1 MEYIVS
7 ADEMKAYDQ
16 NTIHTF
22 GISSLVLMER
32 AALKVYEIIR
42 NQFQNNKNILIAV
55 GCGNNG
61 ADGMALGRILRQN
74 GYLIDFYIPGEN
86 FTKIENFTNSE
97 NFTKS
102 EKGKFSEAAMS
113 QYHTC
118 IRYGMNFFEQIP
130 EKQYDLVVDSLFGIG
145 LNREITGEWKE
156 AIIQLN
162 AMNATKISIDIPSGI
177 HSDTGEILGEA
188 FHADETITFG
198 FKKRGQIFYPGA
210 EYCGELIC
218 VDIGIDQDS
227 FLGKLP
233 ESFTYGLVDKNK
245 LPVRKKAGNKG
256 NFGKVFMFAGSMG
269 MAGASILAGRSI
281 YRTGAGLLRI
291 MTLHD
296 NRDIMQTALPEGVLH
311 LFEPYRVNYD
321 ELSEHIKWAT
331 CVLAGPGIGTK
342 DYAGKILEFILEKS
356 TCPLIIDADAI
367 NLIAESDVLKDL
379 LKKKTKQ
386 GQSVTMTPH
395 MGEFARISGK
405 SIESLKHNIV
415 DEAVAFAKE
424 YLVTIVCKDARTVVA
439 SAHNNKGIYINTTG
453 NDGMATAGSGDV
465 LAGMITGLNA
475 QGLSA
480 FEAAC
485 LGVFLHG
492 TAGDLAAMASNRYSV
507 MASDMIEQLKFLL
520 KEIENEAL

>member
-7 ADEMKAYDQ
+7 ADEMKEYDQ
-16 NTIHTF
+16 NTIQTF
-22 GISSLVLMER
+22 GVSSLVLMER
-32 AALKVYEIIR
+32 AALKVSEIIR

-55 GCGNNG
+55 GYGNNG
-61 ADGMALGRILRQN
+61 ADGMALGRILKQN
-74 GYLIDFYIPGEN
+74 GYLIDFFVPGEN
-86 FTKIENFTNSE
+86 FSDQ
-97 NFTKS
+97 
-102 EKGKFSEAAMS
+102 GKERFSEAAMI
-113 QYHTC
+113 QYNTC
-118 IRYGMNFFEQIP
+118 IKYGMHFYEQIP
-130 EKQYDLVVDSLFGIG
+130 EKQYDIVVDSLFGIG

-156 AIIQLN
+156 AIVHLN
-162 AMNATKISIDIPSGI
+162 DMNATKISIDIPSGI
-177 HSDTGEILGEA
+177 HSDTGRILGDA

-210 EYCGELIC
+210 EYCGKLIC

-233 ESFTYGLVDKNK
+233 ESFTYGFADRNK
-245 LPVRKKAGNKG
+245 LPARKKAGNKG
-256 NFGKVFMFAGSMG
+256 TFGKVFMFAGSIG

-281 YRTGAGLLRI
+281 YRTGAGLLKI

-296 NRDIMQTALPEGVLH
+296 NRSIMQTALPEGVLH

-321 ELSEHIKWAT
+321 ELSEYIKWAT
-331 CVLAGPGIGTK
+331 CILVGPGIGTK
-342 DYAGKILEFILEKS
+342 DYASKILEFILESS

-367 NLIAESDVLKDL
+367 NLIAESDTLKNL
-379 LKKKTKQ
+379 LKMKTKQ
-386 GQSVTMTPH
+386 GQSITMTPH

-405 SIESLKHNIV
+405 SIESLKNNIV
-415 DEAVAFAKE
+415 DEAVEFTKE

-439 SAHNNKGIYINTTG
+439 RAHNNKGIYINTTG

-465 LAGMITGLNA
+465 LAGIITGLNA
-475 QGLSA
+475 QGMSA